1 MRDQII
7 QHIKENKIIVIV
19 RGIYGIDREKLIEAL
34 WKGGIRLV
42 EFTFDQKSPEKW
54 EETCCNISETVARY
68 GGKFLCGAG
77 TVMTLEQLKMAKTAG
92 ANYIISPDMNPQVIQ
107 ETVKLGMVSIPGAF
121 SATEIAEAAKNGAD
135 YVKVF
140 PAVSLGPEY
149 LKALKGPLNYIPLMV
164 VGGISYKNIDAY
176 MEAGAAG
183 AGIGGEIANKK
194 WVESGE
200 FEKITEAAR
209 LTIEKLHGGTHE

>member
-1 MRDQII
+1 M
-7 QHIKENKIIVIV
+7 
-19 RGIYGIDREKLIEAL
+19 
-34 WKGGIRLV
+34 
-42 EFTFDQKSPEKW
+42 S
-54 EETCCNISETVARY
+54 
-68 GGKFLCGAG
+68 
-77 TVMTLEQLKMAKTAG
+77 LEQVKMAKEAG

-176 MEAGAAG
+176 MKAGAAG

-194 WVESGE
+194 WVASGE
-200 FEKITEAAR
+200 FEKITEAAK
-209 LTIEKLHGGTHE
+209 LTIEKLHGETNE

>member
-7 QHIKENKIIVIV
+7 QQIKENKIIVIV

-92 ANYIISPDMNPQVIQ
+92 ANYIISP
-107 ETVKLGMVSIPGAF
+107 L
-121 SATEIAEAAKNGAD
+121 
-135 YVKVF
+135 
-140 PAVSLGPEY
+140 SL
-149 LKALKGPLNYIPLMV
+149 IH
-164 VGGISYKNIDAY
+164 I
-176 MEAGAAG
+176 
-183 AGIGGEIANKK
+183 
-194 WVESGE
+194 
-200 FEKITEAAR
+200 
-209 LTIEKLHGGTHE
+209 

>member
-1 MRDQII
+1 
-7 QHIKENKIIVIV
+7 
-19 RGIYGIDREKLIEAL
+19 
-34 WKGGIRLV
+34 
-42 EFTFDQKSPEKW
+42 
-54 EETCCNISETVARY
+54 
-68 GGKFLCGAG
+68 
-77 TVMTLEQLKMAKTAG
+77 
-92 ANYIISPDMNPQVIQ
+92 MNPQVIQ

-176 MEAGAAG
+176 MKAGAAG

>member
-1 MRDQII
+1 MRRS
-7 QHIKENKIIVIV
+7 V
-19 RGIYGIDREKLIEAL
+19 RWNTTATSRTAMMLSP
-34 WKGGIRLV
+34 WK
-42 EFTFDQKSPEKW
+42 
-54 EETCCNISETVARY
+54 TV
-68 GGKFLCGAG
+68 FLPAPQC
-77 TVMTLEQLKMAKTAG
+77 QFH
-92 ANYIISPDMNPQVIQ
+92 IISPDMNPQVIQ

-149 LKALKGPLNYIPLMV
+149 LKAIKGPLNYIPLMV